1 MQSVKNGSV
10 SMSVTGSN
18 PLAAVLTPEDD
29 LALQGVLG
37 YLNFASGKPDPRF
50 QGYLNQLHAR
60 LGVGHWKE
68 LAAVL
73 RDALQRYVGT
83 SAVFSN
89 IDQAT
94 QVLRLVFDEVAP
106 AYRKFHADLLFQL
119 ADSEY
124 EVPFFLARLCEAT
137 LAQGGPWDETERI
150 VQSALTQLN
159 DFIGHRPVAMLENGQ
174 AMQPYPHERFRPIPI
189 YLAGVGVA
197 VGQYQEILERVI
209 QHLKD
214 TPSAVLE
221 DAHFHM
227 EQLDE
232 IALDP
237 RAYDHQHPVFKR
249 TNYMFGEWDPHQI
262 DNKGRYRR
270 FVLRSVVLGALLD
283 WMRIVEKLPHEE
295 VIYEAAAVLCGTM
308 LMASTISGSG
318 PHTYD
323 STVSLGTL
331 LSKVARQRDAF
342 YARLLETVT
351 GKHADRLKKE
361 SHQAKQPF
369 GKVRQHLNLFVANN
383 GSKQVQ
389 HGHLSYLFARMGFP
403 EAAREQALM
412 IPANAARFECE
423 LEWRLTS
430 AHLLLDRGDIVGSAA
445 LLPEIEDWLH
455 RGIDCG
461 ALADPWNILGFQGN
475 FPLFHARE
483 DTVVDPRIE
492 KMLYLIDQILVLDAR
507 VVSEAAA
514 DGQRILRE
522 KLSYNCRKFAE
533 WWDQFA
539 SSTVSG
545 LPEVKALESFESA
558 NQVADAL
565 AEWHAAGEAAGD
577 ISFWRQHVHKFETA
591 KAYALVLDVL
601 LSKQDTV
608 AAMALLIQW
617 LSQADLVG
625 LESGSYSFHNLIFRW
640 LRLVLRINPKDV
652 TVGVPPDQAAE
663 NLQRFQ
669 KAWPIIVRLFDYME
683 ANAGDYWSVPTLDI
697 VLPRMQRPDED
708 ERPRDDDED
717 DDDELFDAAYENV
730 VFRDSA
736 KDGHEGS
743 TMDTGRSSFDTDLD
757 TLAQRLD
764 GRLKF
769 QVSLSRLWQI
779 ASATYATVKIQAS
792 KTGQKDSAA
801 VLAPEMVDSLRSWY
815 TRSQEVQLEL
825 QQLMQ
830 EVWKL
835 DLVKPSGDHDSLVEY
850 DRQLQLKFNLM
861 SGIIFTHV
869 GCHEA
874 TWHLASCL
882 PEQTPTEGLAEWE
895 PLTITIYRSILRG
908 EPAAVREQLPQL
920 VQKLSHIPLLYVPL
934 DQGGDPE
941 RILRTRT
948 LQTVIRSLL
957 DHLPRLGLFRE
968 SWQLLKTAQKM
979 ERYSPP
985 AGTVIT
991 EFDRL
996 FHAAFNAALEGLM
1009 QHARH
1014 WPAEQLADNQLV
1026 SVVSGLT
1033 EYYHALWIEHSDT
1046 MRLSTLE
1053 AFEDPSNWKEIK
1065 EFIKKYGSEFF
1076 HAQMLTFGNL
1086 RAILHNGVS
1095 EFLEYLAQNDD
1106 PLKPNKLLADLDAG
1120 KIAIDEAVFFL
1131 ELIFRATV
1139 EKYDRFLEYNTT
1151 TTQSDY
1157 GEQFFSLLDFLRLE
1171 AQYER
1176 HAWDCSPLVAAHE
1189 VLIREGR
1196 ASEASMWRG
1205 LFEMRTT
1212 EIAKELLHDLK
1223 KLEKQYGMRL
1233 PGITD
1238 LLNEK
1243 FVKPLA
1249 LDELLAL
1256 VPEAMKD
1263 ARERR
1268 QPSASFNKL
1277 LKLVQNYLDTST
1289 GSGLEIPPWLRDLE
1303 DEIAAFDHHGDPP
1316 EDNNDFR
1323 LTVPLVPIPLEELDR
1338 QFEIWET
1345 PIKKP
1350 RKKKS

>member
-1 MQSVKNGSV
+1 
-10 SMSVTGSN
+10 MSVPGPN
-18 PLAAVLTPEDD
+18 LPELPPVPDEEA
-29 LALQGVLG
+29 ALQGVLG
-37 YLNFASGKPDPRF
+37 YLNFASGKPDVRF
-50 QGYLNQLHAR
+50 HAQLNQLHGR
-60 LGVGHWKE
+60 LGVGHWAE
-68 LAAVL
+68 LAALL
-73 RDALQRYVGT
+73 RAALQRFSGST
-83 SAVFSN
+83 PVFAN
-89 IDQAT
+89 IDQASH
-94 QVLRLVFDEVAP
+94 VLDLVFDHVVP
-106 AYRKFHADLLFQL
+106 AYRAYHADLLFQL
-119 ADSEY
+119 TDRDY
-124 EVPFFLARLCEAT
+124 EVPFFLGRICEAT
-137 LAQGGPWDETERI
+137 LAQGGPWDEVERI
-150 VQSALTQLN
+150 TNGAIQQLN
-159 DFIGHRPVAMLENGQ
+159 DFVGHRPIAVLENGQ
-174 AMQPYPHERFRPIPI
+174 LMQVYPHEKFRPIPI
-189 YLAGVGVA
+189 YVAGAGVS
-197 VGQYQEILERVI
+197 VGPYQEILERVI

-214 TPSAVLE
+214 TPAAVLE
-221 DAHFHM
+221 DAHFHLD
-227 EQLDE
+227 QLDE
-232 IALDP
+232 LALDP

-262 DNKGRYRR
+262 DNKGQYRR
-270 FVLRSVVLGALLD
+270 FVLRSVVLNALLD
-283 WMRIVEKLPHEE
+283 WMRTVDKFPREE
-295 VIYEAAAVLCGTM
+295 VVYEAAAVLCGTM

-318 PHTYD
+318 PNTYD

-342 YARLLETVT
+342 YARLLETVK

-403 EAAREQALM
+403 DAAREQALK

-430 AHLLLDRGDIVGSAA
+430 AHLLLDRNEITAA
-445 LLPEIEDWLH
+445 ADLLPQIEDWLH

-492 KMLYLIDQILVLDAR
+492 KLLYIIDQILVLHAR

-514 DGQRILRE
+514 DGLRVLRE

-545 LPEVKALESFESA
+545 LPEVKALESYDSA
-558 NQVADAL
+558 SLVADAL

-577 ISFWRQHVHKFETA
+577 ISFWRQHVHNFQTA

-625 LESGSYSFHNLIFRW
+625 LEAGSYSFHNLIFRW
-640 LRLVLRINPKDV
+640 LRLVLRIDAKNV
-652 TVGVPPDQAAE
+652 TVDTPPDEVAE
-663 NLQRFQ
+663 HLKRFQ
-669 KAWPIIVRLFDYME
+669 RAWPIIVRLFDYME

-697 VLPRMQRPDED
+697 VLPRMQRPEDED
-708 ERPRDDDED
+708 RQGEEEDDEE
-717 DDDELFDAAYENV
+717 DELFNAAYENV

-769 QVSLSRLWQI
+769 QVTLSRLWQI

-792 KTGQKDSAA
+792 KTGHEQAES
-801 VLAPEMVDSLRSWY
+801 VLAPEQVESLRGWY
-815 TRSQEVQLEL
+815 TRSQEVQREL
-825 QQLMQ
+825 LRLMQ

-835 DLVKPSGDHDSLVEY
+835 NLAKPSGDHDSLVEY

-882 PEQTPTEGLAEWE
+882 PEQTVTEGLAEWE
-895 PLTITIYRSILRG
+895 PLTVSIYRSILRG
-908 EPAAVREQLPQL
+908 EPAAVREQLPVL
-920 VQKLSHIPLLYVPL
+920 IQKLSHIPLLYVPL

-1014 WPAEQLADNQLV
+1014 WPAELLADNQLV
-1026 SVVSGLT
+1026 SVVT
-1033 EYYHALWIEHSDT
+1033 AMTDYYHALWIEHSDT

-1053 AFEDPSNWKEIK
+1053 AFEDPSNWREIK

-1106 PLKPNKLLADLDAG
+1106 PLRPNKLLADLDNG
-1120 KIAIDEAVFFL
+1120 RIVIEEAVFFL

-1157 GEQFFSLLDFLRLE
+1157 GEQFYSLLDFLRLE
-1171 AQYER
+1171 AKYER

-1189 VLIREGR
+1189 VLIRSGR
-1196 ASEASMWRG
+1196 TKEAMYWRT
-1205 LFEMRTT
+1205 LFEMRTD
-1212 EIAKELLHDLK
+1212 EIAKELLRELK

-1238 LLNEK
+1238 LLNER

-1256 VPEAMKD
+1256 VPEAMND
-1263 ARERR
+1263 ARDRR
-1268 QPSASFNKL
+1268 QPSENFNKL
-1277 LKLVQNYLDTST
+1277 LKLVQDYLDTTT
-1289 GSGLEIPPWLRDLE
+1289 GSGLEIPPWLRELE

-1316 EDNNDFR
+1316 EDKNDFR

-1345 PIKKP
+1345 PLKKP
-1350 RKKKS
+1350 RKKKQ

>member
-1 MQSVKNGSV
+1 MSV
-10 SMSVTGSN
+10 SGTN
-18 PLAAVLTPEDD
+18 PVSAALTPDD
-29 LALQGVLG
+29 DAALQGVLG
-37 YLNFASGKPDPRF
+37 YLNFAGGKPDPKF
-50 QGYLNQLHAR
+50 QGYLNSLHR
-60 LGVGHWKE
+60 KLGPCCWKT
-68 LAAVL
+68 LAASL
-73 RDALQRYVGT
+73 RDALQRFQGT

-89 IDQAT
+89 VEQAQ
-94 QVLRLVFDEVAP
+94 QVLNLVFDHVAP
-106 AYRKFHADLLFQL
+106 AYRAYHADLLFQVK
-119 ADSEY
+119 DSDFEA
-124 EVPFFLARLCEAT
+124 PFFLARVCEAT
-137 LAQGGPWDETERI
+137 LAQGGPWDDAPRI
-150 VQSALTQLN
+150 VQGALQQLN
-159 DFIGHRPVAMLENGQ
+159 DFIGHRPVAVLENGRLT
-174 AMQPYPHERFRPIPI
+174 QPYPHERFRPIPI

-197 VGQYQEILERVI
+197 VGPYEELLTRVI
-209 QHLKD
+209 QHLKE
-214 TPSAVLE
+214 TPANVLE
-221 DAHFHM
+221 DAHFHL
-227 EQLDE
+227 ENLDE
-232 IALDP
+232 LALDP

-249 TNYMFGEWDPHQI
+249 TNYMFGEWDPFQI
-262 DNKGRYRR
+262 DNKGQYRR

-283 WMRIVEKLPHEE
+283 WMKTVEKLPHDEI
-295 VIYEAAAVLCGTM
+295 VFEAAAVLCGTM

-318 PHTYD
+318 PDTYD

-342 YARLLETVT
+342 YARLLGAVK
-351 GKHADRLKKE
+351 GKHGERLRKE
-361 SHQAKQPF
+361 SQLAKQPF
-369 GKVRQHLNLFVANN
+369 GKVRQHLNLYVANN

-389 HGHLSYLFARMGFP
+389 HGHLSYLLARIGFP
-403 EAAREQALM
+403 DAAREQALM
-412 IPANAARFECE
+412 IPANSARFECE
-423 LEWRLTS
+423 IEWRLTS
-430 AHLLLDRGDIVGSAA
+430 SHLRLDRDEIVSAA
-445 LLPEIEDWLH
+445 ELLPEIEDWLK
-455 RGIDCG
+455 RGIGCG

-492 KMLYLIDQILVLDAR
+492 KLLYLMDQIFVLYAR
-507 VVSEAAA
+507 TVSEAAA
-514 DGQRILRE
+514 VGERILRE
-522 KLSYNCRKFAE
+522 KIGYNYQKLAE

-545 LPEVKALESFESA
+545 LPEVKGMESFESA

-565 AEWHAAGEAAGD
+565 AEWHAAGESAGD
-577 ISFWRQHVHKFETA
+577 ISFWRQHIHKFETS

-640 LRLVLRINPKDV
+640 LRLVLRIDPKNV
-652 TVGVPPDQAAE
+652 AVGTEPDQAAE

-669 KAWPIIVRLFDYME
+669 RAWPIIVRMFDYME
-683 ANAGDYWSVPTLDI
+683 ANAGDYWSVPTLDL
-697 VLPRMQRPDED
+697 VLPRMQRAEDED
-708 ERPRDDDED
+708 RREEEED
-717 DDDELFDAAYENV
+717 DDDDLFDAAYENV

-743 TMDTGRSSFDTDLD
+743 TMDTGRSTFDTDLD
-757 TLAQRLD
+757 MLAQRLD

-769 QVSLSRLWQI
+769 QVTLSRLWQI
-779 ASATYATVKIQAS
+779 ASATFATVKIQAA
-792 KTGQKDSAA
+792 KTGQKE
-801 VLAPEMVDSLRSWY
+801 VEEILAKQHVDAIRNWY
-815 TRSQEVQLEL
+815 GRSQEIQREL
-825 QQLMQ
+825 LRLMQ

-835 DLVKPSGDHDSLVEY
+835 DLAKPSGDHDSLVEY

-882 PEQTPTEGLAEWE
+882 PEQTPAEGLAEWE

-908 EPAAVREQLPQL
+908 EPAEVREQLPL
-920 VQKLSHIPLLYVPL
+920 LIQKLGHIPLLYVPL

-941 RILRTRT
+941 KILRTRT

-979 ERYSPP
+979 EKYEPP

-996 FHAAFNAALEGLM
+996 FHSAFNAALEGLM
-1009 QHARH
+1009 QHAKH
-1014 WPAEQLADNQLV
+1014 WPDELLRDNQLV
-1026 SVVSGLT
+1026 EVVGTLT
-1033 EYYHALWIEHSDT
+1033 ENYRDLWIEHSDT

-1053 AFEDPSNWKEIK
+1053 ALEDPANWRETK
-1065 EFIKKYGSEFF
+1065 EFITKYGAEFF
-1076 HAQMLTFGNL
+1076 HAQFLTFGNL

-1095 EFLEYLAQNDD
+1095 EFLEYLDQNDD
-1106 PLKPNKLLADLDAG
+1106 PLRPNKLLADLDSG
-1120 KIAIDEAVFFL
+1120 AIVLEEAVFFL

-1157 GEQFFSLLDFLRLE
+1157 GEQFYSLLDFLRLE
-1171 AQYER
+1171 ARYER
-1176 HAWDCSPLVAAHE
+1176 YAWDCSPLIAAHE
-1189 VLIREGR
+1189 VLIREHR
-1196 ASEASMWRG
+1196 ADEAREWR
-1205 LFEMRTT
+1205 LRFEV
-1212 EIAKELLHDLK
+1212 ESADIAKQHLSDLK

-1233 PGITD
+1233 PGVTD
-1238 LLNEK
+1238 LLNER
-1243 FVKPLA
+1243 FIKPLA
-1249 LDELLAL
+1249 LDELLAM

-1277 LKLVQNYLDTST
+1277 LQLVQTYLNSTT
-1289 GSGLEIPPWLRDLE
+1289 GSGLEIPPWLRELE

-1345 PIKKP
+1345 PLKKP
-1350 RKKKS
+1350 RKKKG